1 MKNHIWAIGF
11 TIVLLAFTTYITL
24 DTFVLSSV
32 YMENAT
38 EVNTS
43 MFDDPAGNKESE
55 NTAEKTAEN
64 TAEKTTEKTAGSN
77 EETENETESKSEV
90 ESKSEAESKSGADD
104 IYIDANTYID
114 ENITIKLTDT
124 EQYGTSIHIADITVS
139 SAEYL
144 KAAFAKNSYGKNVTA
159 TTSSIAA
166 SNNAILAING
176 DYYGARE
183 RGYVIRNGVAY
194 RSTASGSDIVCIYA
208 DGTMD
213 IVSDRDYTADE
224 LVEKGVWQAFSFGP
238 ALIKDGEIEVDGDDE
253 VRRAMVSNPRTA
265 IGMIDDNHY
274 IFLVAD
280 GRTSESDGLS
290 LFELAQIMQ
299 NLGCSVAYNLDGG
312 GSSTMYFNGKVVN
325 NPTTNGRIKER
336 AVSDIVYIGA

>member
-43 MFDDPAGNKESE
+43 MFDDLAGNKESE

-77 EETENETESKSEV
+77 AETENETESKSEV
-90 ESKSEAESKSGADD
+90 ESKSGADD

-114 ENITIKLTDT
+114 ENITIKMTDT

-183 RGYVIRNGVAY
+183 KGYVIRNGVVY
-194 RSTASGSDIVCIYA
+194 RSKASGDDIVCIYA
-208 DGTMD
+208 DGTME
-213 IVSDRDYTADE
+213 IVSDSDYTADE
-224 LVEKGVWQAFSFGP
+224 LVERGVWQALSFGP
-238 ALIKDGEIEVDGDDE
+238 ALIKDGVITVDDDDE

-299 NLGCSVAYNLDGG
+299 SLGCSVAYNLDGG

>member
-1 MKNHIWAIGF
+1 MKSHIWAIGF

-43 MFDDPAGNKESE
+43 MFDDLSGNKESE
-55 NTAEKTAEN
+55 NTAEKTTEN

-77 EETENETESKSEV
+77 AETENETESKSEV
-90 ESKSEAESKSGADD
+90 ESKSGADD

-183 RGYVIRNGVAY
+183 RGYVIRNGVVY

-208 DGTMD
+208 DGTME
-213 IVSDRDYTADE
+213 IVSDSDYTADE
-224 LVEKGVWQAFSFGP
+224 LVDRGVWQALSFGP
-238 ALIKDGEIEVDGDDE
+238 ALIKDGAITVDEDDE

-290 LFELAQIMQ
+290 LSELAQIMQ
-299 NLGCSVAYNLDGG
+299 SLGCSVAYNLDGG

>member
-43 MFDDPAGNKESE
+43 MFDDLSGNKESE

-77 EETENETESKSEV
+77 AETENET

-183 RGYVIRNGVAY
+183 KGYVIRNGVVY
-194 RSTASGSDIVCIYA
+194 RSKAGGDDIVCIYA
-208 DGTMD
+208 DGTME
-213 IVSDRDYTADE
+213 IVSDSDYTADE
-224 LVEKGVWQAFSFGP
+224 LVERGVWQALSFGP

-253 VRRAMVSNPRTA
+253 VRRALVSNPRTA

-290 LFELAQIMQ
+290 LSELAQIMQ
-299 NLGCSVAYNLDGG
+299 SLGCSVAYNLDGG

>member
-43 MFDDPAGNKESE
+43 MFDDLSGNKESE

-77 EETENETESKSEV
+77 AETENETESKSEV
-90 ESKSEAESKSGADD
+90 ESKSGADD

-183 RGYVIRNGVAY
+183 RGYVIRNGVVY

-238 ALIKDGEIEVDGDDE
+238 ALIKDGEIEVDEDDE

-290 LFELAQIMQ
+290 LSELAQIMQ
-299 NLGCSVAYNLDGG
+299 SLGCSVAYNLDGG

>member
-43 MFDDPAGNKESE
+43 MFDDLSGNKESE

-77 EETENETESKSEV
+77 AETENETESKSEV
-90 ESKSEAESKSGADD
+90 ESKSGADD

-124 EQYGTSIHIADITVS
+124 EQYGTSIHIADISVS

-183 RGYVIRNGVAY
+183 KGYVIRNGVVY
-194 RSTASGSDIVCIYA
+194 RSKAGGDDIVCIYA
-208 DGTMD
+208 DGTME
-213 IVSDRDYTADE
+213 IVSDSDYTADE
-224 LVEKGVWQAFSFGP
+224 LVDRGVWQALSFGP
-238 ALIKDGEIEVDGDDE
+238 ALIKDGAITVDDDDE

-299 NLGCSVAYNLDGG
+299 SLGCSVAYNLDGG

>member
-43 MFDDPAGNKESE
+43 MFDDLSGNKESE

-77 EETENETESKSEV
+77 AETENETESKSEV
-90 ESKSEAESKSGADD
+90 ESKSGADD

-183 RGYVIRNGVAY
+183 KGYVIRNGVVY
-194 RSTASGSDIVCIYA
+194 RSKAGGDDIVCIYA
-208 DGTMD
+208 DGTME
-213 IVSDRDYTADE
+213 IVSDSDYTADE
-224 LVEKGVWQAFSFGP
+224 LVDRGVWQALSFGP
-238 ALIKDGEIEVDGDDE
+238 ALIKDGAITVDDDDE

-290 LFELAQIMQ
+290 LSELAQIMQ
-299 NLGCSVAYNLDGG
+299 SLGCSVAYNLDGG

>member
-43 MFDDPAGNKESE
+43 MFDDLSGNKESE

-64 TAEKTTEKTAGSN
+64 TAEKTKEKTAGSN
-77 EETENETESKSEV
+77 AETENETESKSEV
-90 ESKSEAESKSGADD
+90 ESKSGADD

-183 RGYVIRNGVAY
+183 KGYVIRNGVVY
-194 RSTASGSDIVCIYA
+194 RSKAGGDDIVCIYA
-208 DGTMD
+208 DGTME
-213 IVSDRDYTADE
+213 IVSDSDYTADE
-224 LVEKGVWQAFSFGP
+224 LVDRGVWQALSFGP
-238 ALIKDGEIEVDGDDE
+238 ALIKDGAITVDDDDE

-290 LFELAQIMQ
+290 LSELAQIMQ
-299 NLGCSVAYNLDGG
+299 SLGCSVAYNLDGG

>member
-176 DYYGARE
+176 DYYAQG
-183 RGYVIRNGVAY
+183 
-194 RSTASGSDIVCIYA
+194 
-208 DGTMD
+208 
-213 IVSDRDYTADE
+213 
-224 LVEKGVWQAFSFGP
+224 K
-238 ALIKDGEIEVDGDDE
+238 KD
-253 VRRAMVSNPRTA
+253 MS
-265 IGMIDDNHY
+265 
-274 IFLVAD
+274 
-280 GRTSESDGLS
+280 
-290 LFELAQIMQ
+290 
-299 NLGCSVAYNLDGG
+299 
-312 GSSTMYFNGKVVN
+312 
-325 NPTTNGRIKER
+325 
-336 AVSDIVYIGA
+336 